1 MCLFFG
7 MGEVPRVVLSLVHF
21 RREDASPCYGGQGV
35 MGGHATD
42 PVSSDGKACWG
53 VEYVVSGWAG
63 EKKRFL
69 GSIISAELLL
79 PVL

>member
-1 MCLFFG
+1 M
-7 MGEVPRVVLSLVHF
+7 
-21 RREDASPCYGGQGV
+21 
-35 MGGHATD
+35 D
-42 PVSSDGKACWG
+42 PVSYDGKACWG

-69 GSIISAELLL
+69 GSIISPELLL

>member
-1 MCLFFG
+1 

-35 MGGHATD
+35 MRGHATD
-42 PVSSDGKACWG
+42 PVSYDGKACWG

-63 EKKRFL
+63 EKSVFWGPL
-69 GSIISAELLL
+69 S
-79 PVL
+79 